1 MQYILS
7 YRSLELNSLLTVEVG
22 DAVSRGQRLA
32 VIHSEEAAGVVFFSL
47 SPLLSADYFLNLRSG
62 LNFFIQLV

>member
-1 MQYILS
+1 MQYILF

-32 VIHSEEAAGVVFFSL
+32 VIHSEEAAGVIFLVF
-47 SPLLSADYFLNLRSG
+47 LLCALPIIS
-62 LNFFIQLV
+62 